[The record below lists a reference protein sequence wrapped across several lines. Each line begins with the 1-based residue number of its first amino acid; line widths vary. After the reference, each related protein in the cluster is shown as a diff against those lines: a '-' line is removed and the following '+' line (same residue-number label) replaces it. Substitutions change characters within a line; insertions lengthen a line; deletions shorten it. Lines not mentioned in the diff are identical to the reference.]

1 MADLTCIRP
10 LRIPDDYDSGHDQH
24 DESHPHGQKSQRLD
38 IRQAKAGA
46 DESGAPQK
54 HEQGRRCRNR
64 QSSEAHEISAR
75 MGLDKSG
82 GLLGYTIFYADG
94 VADPLSAL
102 AAKADMCGALT
113 HVR

>member
-1 MADLTCIRP
+1 
-10 LRIPDDYDSGHDQH
+10 
-24 DESHPHGQKSQRLD
+24 
-38 IRQAKAGA
+38 
-46 DESGAPQK
+46 
-54 HEQGRRCRNR
+54 
-64 QSSEAHEISAR
+64 